1 MFNPLNASPTK
12 GSNTLQQFVDLK
24 AAPNR
29 YIYLGTGQTFLMAFF
44 AKVVKGFQMLTILL
58 KSTII
63 DVWQGPKHASGTQ
76 DVDVFSTQ
84 ILF

>member
-1 MFNPLNASPTK
+1 MFNPLSASPTK

-29 YIYLGTGQTFLMAFF
+29 YIYLGTGQTFLMEFF
-44 AKVVKGFQMLTILL
+44 AKVVKGFQTLTILL
-58 KSTII
+58 KSTIT